1 MLYIVWYKLNLE
13 MSSRNTINETNKNSD
28 NHFPYK
34 PQKLH
39 QEAECRPSLGG
50 GGVRCERQQSVLN
63 LELEMM
69 EVNGKLVLTIK
80 FWAVILFVH
89 FKTRYFIFAI
99 DIAISVLNILY

>member
-1 MLYIVWYKLNLE
+1 

-50 GGVRCERQQSVLN
+50 GGAL
-63 LELEMM
+63 
-69 EVNGKLVLTIK
+69 
-80 FWAVILFVH
+80 
-89 FKTRYFIFAI
+89 
-99 DIAISVLNILY
+99 

>member
-1 MLYIVWYKLNLE
+1 

-50 GGVRCERQQSVLN
+50 GGVVNASSQCYILN
-63 LELEMM
+63 
-69 EVNGKLVLTIK
+69 
-80 FWAVILFVH
+80 
-89 FKTRYFIFAI
+89 
-99 DIAISVLNILY
+99 